1 MDEERGSYLIGAA
14 PASAESLL
22 VTNLCSVHGNIKFS
36 KHKANSQLPWIGNG
50 YRSASLICDK
60 IAREH
65 PK

>member
-1 MDEERGSYLIGAA
+1 MAEERRSYLIGAVA
-14 PASAESLL
+14 ASAESLL

-50 YRSASLICDK
+50 YRRLICDK